1 MGLLLSGLMFLSP
14 VFYSL
19 KAVPEKVR
27 PIFFLN
33 PVTWAVE
40 DLRRVLLWGES
51 LDWWIWG
58 GQLCFAGLLLGLAY
72 RWFKKLQPGFAD
84 VL

>member
-1 MGLLLSGLMFLSP
+1 
-14 VFYSL
+14 
-19 KAVPEKVR
+19 
-27 PIFFLN
+27 
-33 PVTWAVE
+33 VE

-51 LDWWIWG
+51 LDWRIWG
-58 GQLCFAGLLLGLAY
+58 LQLCFAGILLGLAY